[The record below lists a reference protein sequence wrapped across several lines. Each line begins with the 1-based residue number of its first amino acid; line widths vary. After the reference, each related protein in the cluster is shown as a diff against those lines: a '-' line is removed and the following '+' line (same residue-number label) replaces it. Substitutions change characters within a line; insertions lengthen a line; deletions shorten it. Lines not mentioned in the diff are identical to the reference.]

1 MISEGTESNLPP
13 KSCTWRG
20 QCRVSY
26 KEYRFNMI
34 STWIARWSLEI
45 KGSSSKLRLTR
56 SMNSVVK
63 WEIIASFSYDLYL
76 DHRMA
81 LGDRGWY
88 HKWPRDE
95 LNQLVRNISCLKIDE
110 GVKDFI
116 SWADR
121 GEAYARSSPGCLQ
134 LMKGLTRNK
143 SVYFLHDLPPPFLS
157 KRGSWLVSGII
168 PWVEHLHRLKLPC
181 SRSAG
186 AV

>member
-1 MISEGTESNLPP
+1 MISEVAKSNLPP

-20 QCRVSY
+20 QRRVSY
-26 KEYRFNMI
+26 KEKSLYRFNMI

-88 HKWPRDE
+88 LKWPRDE

-121 GEAYARSSPGCLQ
+121 GEAYARSSPVDEGVNQ
-134 LMKGLTRNK
+134 EQVG
-143 SVYFLHDLPPPFLS
+143 VFLARFAPLFLS
-157 KRGSWLVSGII
+157 KSGSWLVSGII
-168 PWVEHLHRLKLPC
+168 P
-181 SRSAG
+181 
-186 AV
+186 

>member
-1 MISEGTESNLPP
+1 MISEGAESNLPP

-20 QCRVSY
+20 QSRVSY

-88 HKWPRDE
+88 LKWPRDE
-95 LNQLVRNISCLKIDE
+95 LNQLVRNISCLKRDE
-110 GVKDFI
+110 GIKDFI

-121 GEAYARSSPGCLQ
+121 GEAYEAVSDQGPVWVRSEEKIPSGFESTPNIIFSMPRYSLVTQ
-134 LMKGLTRNK
+134 LSEEVWHVN
-143 SVYFLHDLPPPFLS
+143 SQN
-157 KRGSWLVSGII
+157 
-168 PWVEHLHRLKLPC
+168 
-181 SRSAG
+181 
-186 AV
+186 

>member
-1 MISEGTESNLPP
+1 MISEGTKSNIPP

-20 QCRVSY
+20 QRTVSY
-26 KEYRFNMI
+26 KEKSLYRFHMI

-88 HKWPRDE
+88 LKWPRDE

-116 SWADR
+116 CQTW
-121 GEAYARSSPGCLQ
+121 LQ
-134 LMKGLTRNK
+134 FHCTWNCIRKH
-143 SVYFLHDLPPPFLS
+143 SALS
-157 KRGSWLVSGII
+157 GTHNQPLN
-168 PWVEHLHRLKLPC
+168 PQLFFFFHQHT
-181 SRSAG
+181 
-186 AV
+186 

>member
-81 LGDRGWY
+81 LGERGWY
-88 HKWPRDE
+88 LKVASRQTKPVGQKHILFKNSLR
-95 LNQLVRNISCLKIDE
+95 NQGFHFLSWSWGSLRTVESRVSPVDE
-110 GVKDFI
+110 GVNQEQVGVFL
-116 SWADR
+116 
-121 GEAYARSSPGCLQ
+121 AR
-134 LMKGLTRNK
+134 
-143 SVYFLHDLPPPFLS
+143 FAPPFFS
-157 KRGSWLVSGII
+157 ERGSWLVSGII
-168 PWVEHLHRLKLPC
+168 P
-181 SRSAG
+181 
-186 AV
+186 

>member
-1 MISEGTESNLPP
+1 MLPLYFVSRVKQMISEGTESNLPP

-20 QCRVSY
+20 QSTVSY
-26 KEYRFNMI
+26 KEKSLYCFNMI

-88 HKWPRDE
+88 LKWPRDE

-110 GVKDFI
+110 GIKDFI
-116 SWADR
+116 FWADR

-143 SVYFLHDLPPPFLS
+143 SVYFLHDLPPYSSP
-157 KRGSWLVSGII
+157 K
-168 PWVEHLHRLKLPC
+168 VEAGWFQASYLK
-181 SRSAG
+181 
-186 AV
+186 

>member
-1 MISEGTESNLPP
+1 MREALDRHSTYYHLSTSLSCPESSQLYCDILFLRYEIEKRPRLVYVYLAPRTTKTRECKLFMLPLYFVSRVKQMISEGTESNLPP

-20 QCRVSY
+20 QSTVSY
-26 KEYRFNMI
+26 KEKSLYCFNMI

-88 HKWPRDE
+88 LNWPRDE
-95 LNQLVRNISCLKIDE
+95 LNQLVRNISCLKI
-110 GVKDFI
+110 
-116 SWADR
+116 A
-121 GEAYARSSPGCLQ
+121 
-134 LMKGLTRNK
+134 
-143 SVYFLHDLPPPFLS
+143 
-157 KRGSWLVSGII
+157 
-168 PWVEHLHRLKLPC
+168 
-181 SRSAG
+181 
-186 AV
+186 

>member
-1 MISEGTESNLPP
+1 MLPLYFVSRVKQMISEGTESNLPP

-20 QCRVSY
+20 QSTVSY
-26 KEYRFNMI
+26 KEKSLYCFNMI

-88 HKWPRDE
+88 LKWPRDE
-95 LNQLVRNISCLKIDE
+95 LNQLVRNISKRTH
-110 GVKDFI
+110 VT
-116 SWADR
+116 
-121 GEAYARSSPGCLQ
+121 ARSPVDKL
-134 LMKGLTRNK
+134 
-143 SVYFLHDLPPPFLS
+143 LS
-157 KRGSWLVSGII
+157 KCFGSSVM
-168 PWVEHLHRLKLPC
+168 
-181 SRSAG
+181 
-186 AV
+186 AVILQNLRMKRYSHMFD

>member
-20 QCRVSY
+20 QSTVSY
-26 KEYRFNMI
+26 KEKSLYCFNMI

-81 LGDRGWY
+81 LGERGWY
-88 HKWPRDE
+88 LKVASRQTKPVGQRYIPFKNS
-95 LNQLVRNISCLKIDE
+95 LRNQGFHFLSWSWGSLRTVESRVSPVDE
-110 GVKDFI
+110 GVNQEQV
-116 SWADR
+116 
-121 GEAYARSSPGCLQ
+121 G
-134 LMKGLTRNK
+134 
-143 SVYFLHDLPPPFLS
+143 VFLAQFAPPFFS
-157 KRGSWLVSGII
+157 ERGSWLVSGII
-168 PWVEHLHRLKLPC
+168 P
-181 SRSAG
+181 
-186 AV
+186 